1 MRYLQNITVKD
12 FGGLESFSAEFGDC
26 GIITGTNG
34 KGKTSILSAVRSIF
48 EGGGDTSLIRVG
60 ANKAEA
66 SIEFCNGYKAV
77 KVIEPTKYS
86 LIVTDA
92 NMGVIKSPASKLGEF
107 VAKDTLSVQELLN
120 ADPKDLAAL
129 MLKYLP
135 MTFTPEEVNK
145 AIRTPTVKKPLS
157 VIEFNALRQAKYDTR
172 TNLNRDVANLKGS
185 ISNMRKALPNDDAT
199 DWTKERKGLDNAIGA
214 CDSELV
220 VLKEGIDTQKLAFIE
235 ERRRG
240 KDAEVEA
247 LRKQIAALESDFA
260 KLTSDADK
268 MAADEFATARLAVD
282 QKRAALV
289 EQRGAASAKADQ
301 QQQATGVR
309 NAIAEEENRLEGH
322 VSEETILSAVL
333 EDMDKLKALKLKSLP
348 VAGLDIEMDGKRPII
363 KINGIP
369 LDRLNSQ
376 KQLYVLVQFISE
388 AQAGAGVEFKVIV
401 CEGAEMVPSKLIAL
415 GEACVEAGIQLIVTV
430 PMEDQPLKVLT
441 LEEYKSLVE
450 VPA

>member
-26 GIITGTNG
+26 AIILATNG
-34 KGKTSILSAVRSIF
+34 LGKTSLLSAVRSIF

-60 ANKAEA
+60 AKKAEA

-77 KVIEPTKYS
+77 KTIDPTKYT
-86 LIVTDA
+86 LIVTDEHG
-92 NMGVIKSPASKLGEF
+92 GVIKSPASKLGEF

-145 AIRTPTVKKPLS
+145 AIRVPTVKKPLT
-157 VIEFNALRQAKYDTR
+157 VIEFNALRQAKYDAR

-185 ISNMRKALPNDDAT
+185 ITNMRKVLPNDDAT
-199 DWTKERKGLDNAIGA
+199 DWAKERNGLDNAIAA
-214 CDSELV
+214 CDAELSV
-220 VLKEGIDTQKLAFIE
+220 IQQNIMDERAKALEDKRSARDAAIAELQRLIQVQNQEFLAFSN
-235 ERRRG
+235 
-240 KDAEVEA
+240 AANNAANEA
-247 LRKQIAALESDFA
+247 FTESRA
-260 KLTSDADK
+260 
-268 MAADEFATARLAVD
+268 AVD
-282 QKRAALV
+282 EKRAALV
-289 EQRGAASAKADQ
+289 EQRGNASAKADQ

-309 NAIAEEENRLEGH
+309 NAIAEEEKRLDGH

-348 VAGLDIEMDGKRPII
+348 VDGLDIEMDGKKPII
-363 KINGIP
+363 KINGVP
-369 LDRLNSQ
+369 LERLNSQ

-430 PMEDQPLKVLT
+430 PMENQPLKVLT